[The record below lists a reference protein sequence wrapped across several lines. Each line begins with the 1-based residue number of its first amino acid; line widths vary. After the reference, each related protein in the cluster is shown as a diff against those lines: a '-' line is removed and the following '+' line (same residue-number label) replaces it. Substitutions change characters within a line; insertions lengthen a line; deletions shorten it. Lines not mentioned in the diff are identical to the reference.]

1 MVKIESKRKWRSPIS
16 RKIATELQAIQFWM
30 QVTSQTQI
38 ASQKPAISC
47 QLLNSQIF
55 KDSKTTG

>member
-47 QLLNSQIF
+47 QSGADRQNYENYEV
-55 KDSKTTG
+55 D